1 METPADGRRACG
13 TPTPARMSH
22 TALIGQ
28 IRPPGLHVM
37 SFNIRR
43 RGGLLGSRRLDRWT
57 DRRWLVRELL
67 QTEQPTVV
75 GVQEALPDQAA
86 WVLDSL
92 GPDYRSVGRGRSADG
107 SDEGIPILYDSRRL
121 ELLGWNQLALSDTP
135 HQPGSRSWGNIIP
148 RAVVTA
154 EFSDQRTGARF
165 TAINTH
171 LDHLSPRSR
180 LQSAHMLGALTAAQP
195 GPVVLTAD
203 ANCRA
208 GSPPYD
214 ALTREGGLRDSWS
227 TAEHRLTEEWAT
239 YSSYRP
245 PRTGGRRIDWILVSA
260 DITVHAAGINAARSG
275 GRAASDH
282 EPVHAALT
290 IAQ

>member
-1 METPADGRRACG
+1 
-13 TPTPARMSH
+13 MSH
-22 TALIGQ
+22 SALIGP
-28 IRPPGLHVM
+28 IRPPGLHVT

-57 DRRWLVRELL
+57 ERRWLVRELL
-67 QTEQPTVV
+67 RAEQPTVL

-86 WVLDSL
+86 WVRDSL

-135 HQPGSRSWGNIIP
+135 EQPGSRSWGNLIP

-154 EFSDQRTGARF
+154 EFADQRTGERF

-180 LQSAHMLGALTAAQP
+180 LRSAHMLGALAAAQP
-195 GPVVLTAD
+195 GAVVLTVD
-203 ANCRA
+203 ANCRV
-208 GSPPYD
+208 GSPPYGV
-214 ALTREGGLRDSWS
+214 LTREGGLRDSWT

-239 YSSYRP
+239 YSGYRP

-260 DITVHAAGINAARSG
+260 GITVHAAGINAARFA

-290 IAQ
+290 IEW